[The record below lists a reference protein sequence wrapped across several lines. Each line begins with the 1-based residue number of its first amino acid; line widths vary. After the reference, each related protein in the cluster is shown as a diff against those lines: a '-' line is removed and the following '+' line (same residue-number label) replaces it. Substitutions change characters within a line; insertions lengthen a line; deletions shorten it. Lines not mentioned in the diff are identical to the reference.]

1 MTFIDNNLNFIY
13 FKRMAVKLGQL
24 LIASSI
30 ISEDQLKQALTVQ
43 KKDGG
48 RLGTNLIKLGFVDE
62 DSLVSFLSKQY
73 GVPSVNLSEYRI
85 DSNVLKLIPADMA
98 KKYLIM
104 PVARVGA
111 TLTVAM
117 ADPSNVFAIDDVKFM
132 TGYNVEVVVAGESS
146 IIRAINAYYFGKG
159 ESMPADPAAAATS
172 ATIQAKDYTLSDG
185 DLPGDHSFDE
195 SSFDEG
201 PNVNVEEF
209 DKIVGSALDNV
220 DVLEEKEDT
229 EVIKEVEAPIVKL
242 VNGIFVNAIKS
253 GASDI
258 HVEPYENSLRVRYRV
273 DGVMYTVMNLPTK
286 IRAALTSRMKIMSRL
301 DIAERR
307 LPQDG
312 RIKLKL
318 GKKRDIDFRVS
329 VLPCLFGE
337 KTVLRLLDKANLQV
351 DLTKLGFE
359 QAALDDFMAA
369 LNKPYGMLLVTGP
382 TGSGKT
388 TTLYSAL
395 NYLNKPD
402 TNIMTAED
410 PVEFNF
416 MGINQVQ
423 VREEIGLTFA
433 SSLRSFL
440 RQDPDIIMVG
450 EIRDFETA
458 EIGVKA
464 ALTGHLVLSTLHT
477 NDAPGT
483 VSRLLNMGIE
493 PFLVSSSVILILA
506 QRLARRICTQC
517 KEEENIPPTAL
528 VNIGFSEEEA
538 HKVKCFKGKGCSA
551 CNGTGFK
558 GRIAL
563 YEVMPIKEELKELI
577 LEGASTAELK
587 KAAIRLGMKTLRMSG
602 LTKVAEGVTTIEE
615 VMRVTFG
622 D

>member
-1 MTFIDNNLNFIY
+1 
-13 FKRMAVKLGQL
+13 MAAKLGQL

-30 ISEDQLKQALTVQ
+30 ISEEQLKQALNVQ
-43 KKDGG
+43 RKEGG
-48 RLGTNLIKLGFVDE
+48 RLGTNLVKLEFITE
-62 DSLVSFLSKQY
+62 DKLVAFLSKQY
-73 GVPSVNLSEYRI
+73 GVPSINLADYKI
-85 DSNVLKLIPADMA
+85 DSAVLKLIPADMA

-111 TLTVAM
+111 TLTVAL

-132 TGYNVEVVVAGESS
+132 TGYNVEVVVSSESA
-146 IIRAINAYYFGKG
+146 IIAAITTYYLGKG
-159 ESMPADPAAAATS
+159 ESMLATS
-172 ATIQAKDYTLSDG
+172 SSSSPSSTSSGSIQAKDYTMGEEDLAG
-185 DLPGDHSFDE
+185 DNAFDQ

-201 PNVNVEEF
+201 PNINVDDF

-220 DVLEEKEDT
+220 DIVEEQEDSS
-229 EVIKEVEAPIVKL
+229 VIKEVEAPIVKL

-258 HVEPYENSLRVRYRV
+258 HVEPYEASLRVRYRI
-273 DGVMYTVMNLPTK
+273 DGMMYTVMNLPVK
-286 IRAALTSRMKIMSRL
+286 IRAALTSRIKIMSKL

-318 GKKRDIDFRVS
+318 GKKREIDFRVS
-329 VLPCLFGE
+329 TLPCLFGE
-337 KTVLRLLDKANLQV
+337 KTVLRLLDKSNLQV

-359 QAALDDFMAA
+359 EAALQDFFEA
-369 LNKPYGMLLVTGP
+369 LNKPYGMILVTGP

-395 NYLNKPD
+395 NFLNKPD

-410 PVEFNF
+410 PVEYNF

-423 VREEIGLTFA
+423 VKEEIGLTFA
-433 SSLRSFL
+433 SALRSFL

-483 VSRLLNMGIE
+483 ISRLLNMGIE

-506 QRLARRICTQC
+506 QRLARKICTQC
-517 KEEENIPPTAL
+517 KEEEKVPSAAL
-528 VNIGFSEEEA
+528 IKVGYSEEEA
-538 HKVKCFKGKGCSA
+538 KTIKCYKGKGCPT
-551 CNGTGFK
+551 CNNSGYK

-563 YEVMPIKEELKELI
+563 YEVMLVRDELKELI
-577 LEGASTAELK
+577 LEGASSAEIK
-587 KAAIRLGMKTLRMSG
+587 KAAVRLGMKTLRMSG
-602 LTKVAEGVTTIEE
+602 LTKVADGVTSMEE
-615 VMRVTFG
+615 IMRVTFG

>member
-1 MTFIDNNLNFIY
+1 
-13 FKRMAVKLGQL
+13 MAAKLGQL
-24 LIASSI
+24 LITSSV
-30 ISEDQLKQALTVQ
+30 ISEEQLKQALNVQ
-43 KKDGG
+43 KKEGG
-48 RLGTNLIKLGFVDE
+48 RLGTNLIKLGFITDE
-62 DSLVSFLSKQY
+62 KLVAFLSKQY
-73 GVPSVNLSEYRI
+73 GVPAINLSEYKI
-85 DSNVLKLIPADMA
+85 DTSILKLIPADMA
-98 KKYLIM
+98 KKYLIL

-111 TLTVAM
+111 TLTITM

-132 TGYNVEVVVAGESS
+132 TGYNVEVVVSSESA
-146 IIRAINAYYFGKG
+146 IINGISSYYLGKG
-159 ESMPADPAAAATS
+159 DMVAASTASSKSTVS
-172 ATIQAKDYTLSDG
+172 LEAKDYTLG
-185 DLPGDHSFDE
+185 AEDLNAGNFDTGRFDE
-195 SSFDEG
+195 EG
-201 PNVNVEEF
+201 PSVNVEEF

-220 DVLEEKEDT
+220 DVLEEEKDEGAVKD
-229 EVIKEVEAPIVKL
+229 VEAPIIKL
-242 VNGIFVNAIKS
+242 VNGILVNAIKS

-286 IRAALTSRMKIMSRL
+286 IRAALTSRLKIMSKL

-329 VLPCLFGE
+329 VLPTLFGE
-337 KTVLRLLDKANLQV
+337 KTVLRILDKANLQV

-359 QAALDDFMAA
+359 QGALDDFMEA
-369 LNKPYGMLLVTGP
+369 LNKPFGMILVTGP

-416 MGINQVQ
+416 MGINQCH
-423 VREEIGLTFA
+423 VREDIGLTFA
-433 SSLRSFL
+433 AALRSFL

-493 PFLVSSSVILILA
+493 PFLVSSAVVLIMA
-506 QRLARRICTQC
+506 QRLARRICQQC
-517 KEEENIPPTAL
+517 KEVEKVPVAAL
-528 VNIGFSEEEA
+528 LKLGFSQEEA
-538 HKVKCFKGKGCSA
+538 EKVTCYKGKGCPA
-551 CNGTGFK
+551 CNNTGYK
-558 GRIAL
+558 GRVAL
-563 YEVMPIKEELKELI
+563 YEVMPVKDELKELI
-577 LEGASTAELK
+577 LEGASSAELK
-587 KAAIRLGMKTLRMSG
+587 KSAIRLGMKSLRMSG
-602 LTKVAEGVTTIEE
+602 LTKVVEGVTTIDE
-615 VMRVTFG
+615 VLRVSFG